1 MQQLHSGKM
10 NVNFLR
16 VKIIININC
25 YRVKSRAKIGK
36 MPTQDILVDEIGN
49 NCIFFKPIT

>member
-36 MPTQDILVDEIGN
+36 MPTQDILVDEIEN